1 MARADTVV
9 LIETRDLKL
18 NERGVRI
25 FRIAGKG
32 YCDINDGVLPAVIG
46 VGKSRSVQEHA
57 RDKQRPGE
65 PSSCVKDRLVN
76 TTSGLNEWDGI
87 KGIQL

>member
-32 YCDINDGVLPAVIG
+32 YCDIIDGALPAVIG
-46 VGKSRSVQEHA
+46 VGKNRSVQEHA
-57 RDKQRPGE
+57 RDKQVPG
-65 PSSCVKDRLVN
+65 DRARVLRI
-76 TTSGLNEWDGI
+76 GW
-87 KGIQL
+87 